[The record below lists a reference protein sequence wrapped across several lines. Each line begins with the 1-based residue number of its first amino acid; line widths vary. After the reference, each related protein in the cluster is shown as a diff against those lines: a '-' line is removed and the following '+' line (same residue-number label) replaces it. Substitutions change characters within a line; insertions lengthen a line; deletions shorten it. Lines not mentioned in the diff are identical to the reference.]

1 MRMQSLKRRQRQG
14 RRPPGASSALAVLLA
29 VAALLPPAAVTAV
42 AAGKAP
48 AGRPPASA
56 AATPAGGAA
65 AESGTLVKAPG
76 ATLWVE
82 VRGAG
87 AAGGT
92 GAAPLLVVNGGPG
105 FAHDYLH
112 VSDAWDALA
121 RNRRV
126 ALYDQ
131 RGNGRSS
138 PLAPGQPCTL
148 ADQIADLEAVRAHL
162 GAERIDL
169 LGHSWGGFLVMAYA
183 ARHPQH
189 VAHLIIL
196 DSAAPRW
203 SDTRFL
209 FKEVFPEGTERE
221 DALAFAAELGDPEPR
236 AASLREYFA
245 MLFYSP
251 DKRDAFLAR
260 YGDARINR
268 EVNRSINADLA
279 RFDLNPELP
288 KFRFPTLVATG
299 RYDMNV
305 APITAY
311 GIHRAIPGSRF
322 VVFERS
328 GHLPFYE
335 EPEEFVRT
343 VEAFLSAP

>member
-1 MRMQSLKRRQRQG
+1 MRMHLGG
-14 RRPPGASSALAVLLA
+14 RRTRHRRKQPAAPAAGAVAAGAAVAAVAAAVLA
-29 VAALLPPAAVTAV
+29 VAALLPRMAAAGGPAAASGPV
-42 AAGKAP
+42 AE
-48 AGRPPASA
+48 
-56 AATPAGGAA
+56 T
-65 AESGTLVKAPG
+65 GTLVKAPG

-82 VRGAG
+82 VRGADAGSG
-87 AAGGT
+87 AGA
-92 GAAPLLVVNGGPG
+92 AAPLLVVNGGPG

-121 RNRRV
+121 RKRRV
-126 ALYDQ
+126 AFYDQ
-131 RGNGRSS
+131 RGNGRSPALS
-138 PLAPGQPCTL
+138 PGQSCTL

-169 LGHSWGGFLVMAYA
+169 LGHSWGGYLVMAYA
-183 ARHPQH
+183 ARHPRH

-221 DALAFAAELGDPEPR
+221 DAQDFAAELGDPEAR
-236 AASLREYFA
+236 ATRTREYLA

-260 YGDARINR
+260 FGDARFNR
-268 EVNRSINADLA
+268 DVNHSINVDLA

-288 KFRFPTLVATG
+288 KFRFPTLVGTG

-311 GIHRAIPGSRF
+311 GIHRAVPGSRF
-322 VVFERS
+322 AVFERS

-343 VEAFLSAP
+343 VEAFLAAP